1 VALSD
6 SVQAVTAQGATLRPS
21 ALTREALAAS
31 GCAAILSALLVW
43 VGPPGSDVAAHL
55 YQRAV
60 YLQHGFELWNNFW
73 YAGRYSF
80 ITYSLIYYP
89 LAAWLGIQLLAVATI
104 SIAALAFAVVV
115 LRQWGVKARWSS
127 RTFAVVW
134 AASVLTGAFPF
145 ALGAALALL
154 AMLTLQRRHLWW
166 FALLAVL
173 TTAASPLAFLLLAL
187 ILVGIGIARRTDHR
201 LVLGT
206 GLAVGTVGLAEVALW
221 RVFPND
227 GRYPFSIWELLGALV
242 FCGFGIVLSWRIER
256 SSVLRFVFP
265 VYAAGCVIA
274 FFVPSALGDNVLR
287 VRYLAV
293 PVAVLLLTLREWRPR
308 PLAFVA
314 LGLALSWNIS
324 PLVGS
329 VTASASDPSASARYW
344 APAIRY
350 LHRHLTPSYRVE
362 AVDTSNH
369 WAAYYLPRAGIPL
382 VRGWFRQDDFP
393 QNSILYG
400 PFGHKAYLAWL
411 RSLGVRYVVL
421 ADAPPDYSADA
432 ENDLL
437 RSGRLALPIV
447 LATPTVTVYAVPSP
461 RPMVTGPGPARILSL
476 REAGLTVVV
485 GKAGTYRIA
494 VRYTDFWHASSG
506 CVTSGKDRMIR
517 LRASRPGQVKMTFR
531 ISPGKVLDEMA
542 GAHPKACT

>member
-1 VALSD
+1 
-6 SVQAVTAQGATLRPS
+6 VQAVTAQGATLRPS

-31 GCAAILSALLVW
+31 GGAAILSALLVW
-43 VGPPGSDVAAHL
+43 MGPPGSDLAAHL

-60 YLQHGFELWNNFW
+60 YLQHGFALWNNFW

-89 LAAWLGIQLLAVATI
+89 LAAWIGIRLLAVATI
-104 SIAALAFAVVV
+104 SAAALAFAVVV

-134 AASVLTGAFPF
+134 AASVLTAAFPF

-154 AMLTLQRRHLWW
+154 AIVVLQRRHLWW

-173 TTAASPLAFLLLAL
+173 TAAASPLAFLLLAL
-187 ILVGIGIARRTDHR
+187 ILLGIGIARRTDHR
-201 LVLGT
+201 LVLGS
-206 GLAVGTVGLAEVALW
+206 GLAIGTVGLAEVALW

-242 FCGFGIVLSWRIER
+242 FCGFGIVLSWRIEG

-265 VYAAGCVIA
+265 VYAVGCVIA

-293 PVAVLLLTLREWRPR
+293 PIAVLLLTLREWRLR
-308 PLAFVA
+308 LLAFVA
-314 LGLALSWNIS
+314 LGLAMSWNIS

-329 VTASASDPSASARYW
+329 VTASAGDPSASASYW
-344 APAIRY
+344 APAIGY

-369 WAAYYLPRAGIPL
+369 WAAYYLPKAGIPL

-393 QNSILYG
+393 QNGILYG
-400 PFGHKAYLAWL
+400 PFGPKAYLAWL

-421 ADAPPDYSADA
+421 ANAPPDYSAEA
-432 ENDLL
+432 ESDLL
-437 RSGRLALPIV
+437 QSGRAALPIV
-447 LATPTVTVYAVPSP
+447 FATPKLTIFAVPSP
-461 RPMVTGPGPARILSL
+461 RPIVTGPGSARIVAL
-476 REAGLTVVV
+476 REAGLTVSVA
-485 GKAGTYRIA
+485 KPGTYRIA
-494 VRYTDFWHASSG
+494 IRYTDFWHASSG
-506 CVTSGKDRMIR
+506 CVAPGKDKMIR
-517 LRASRPGQVKMTFR
+517 LRARHAGIVKMTFR
-531 ISPGKVLDEMA
+531 ISPGQALDELA
-542 GAHPKACT
+542 GTQPKPCT